1 MSSANEDNR
10 PLSRRPTVIQPTEVI
25 DYLDAELARAV
36 IKCRQTA
43 RNMSKDEL
51 DKIVANF
58 LLTTG
63 IKLAVNGGLTPDEIQ
78 AIVKQVLESF

>member
-1 MSSANEDNR
+1 MSEDNQ
-10 PLSRRPTVIQPTEVI
+10 PLARRPVVIQPTEVI

-36 IKCRQTA
+36 ISCRKTA
-43 RNMSKDEL
+43 RNMSKTEL

-63 IKLAVNGGLTPDEIQ
+63 IKLAVNGGFTHDEIQ
-78 AIVKQVLESF
+78 GIVKQVLENL

>member
-1 MSSANEDNR
+1 MSEDNQ
-10 PLSRRPTVIQPTEVI
+10 PLARRPVVIQATEVI
-25 DYLDAELARAV
+25 DYLDSELARAV

-43 RNMSKDEL
+43 RNMSKIEL

-63 IKLAVNGGLTPDEIQ
+63 IKLAVNGGFTHDEIK
-78 AIVKQVLESF
+78 AIVTQVLESII

>member
-1 MSSANEDNR
+1 MSEDNA
-10 PLSRRPTVIQPTEVI
+10 PLARRPVVIQATEVI
-25 DYLDAELARAV
+25 DYLDGELARAV

-43 RNMSKDEL
+43 RNMQKEEL

-63 IKLAVNGGLTPDEIQ
+63 IKLASNGGYSKDEIQ
-78 AIVKQVLESF
+78 AIVTSVLESM